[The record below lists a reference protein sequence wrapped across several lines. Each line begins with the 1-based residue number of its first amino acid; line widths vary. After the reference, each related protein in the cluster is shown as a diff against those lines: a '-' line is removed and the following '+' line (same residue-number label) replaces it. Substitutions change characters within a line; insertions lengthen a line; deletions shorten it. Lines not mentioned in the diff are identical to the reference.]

1 MWSKFTETR
10 RAGIALAVLLSAALS
25 LPAHAAE
32 IWKVDYAK
40 SKFTSGA
47 NTLVLE
53 RDSGKPT
60 AVVID
65 AKGTPTGATFLLVSN
80 SKIYLAMDE
89 AGYASFS
96 SNGAR
101 PVDYAPWGDMRL
113 VQIGENVR
121 STGHCGFR
129 CQSGLPDPRM
139 TLTFTAKGVDAS
151 GHMSNV
157 VVLNTR

>member
-25 LPAHAAE
+25 LPTHAAE
-32 IWKVDYAK
+32 IWKVNYAK

-53 RDSGKPT
+53 RDNGKAT
-60 AVVID
+60 AAVID
-65 AKGTPTGATFLLVSN
+65 AKGKPTGATFLMVSS
-80 SKIYLAMDE
+80 SKIYLAMDD

-101 PVDYAPWGDMRL
+101 PVAYTPWGDMRL
-113 VQIGENVR
+113 VQIGENVHR
-121 STGHCGFR
+121 TDSCGFR

-139 TLTFTAKGVDAS
+139 TLAFTTKGVDAS